1 MENAALALAL
11 AASISG
17 SSLDAVLDGLR
28 NRTDP
33 KGQVEAAAELSRRAS
48 GLDPVDRSRAT
59 SALEQAASDSFSEG
73 QVRGKALEA
82 LGRSAGS
89 GDESERRRA
98 INVLLE
104 HAKASG
110 PQDFRAE
117 TKVYALRGLIEASG
131 RLPTDD
137 ATREAV
143 FNAALDA
150 MRDAS
155 RLAERTQGAKLLDSA
170 MRGGAFTVLLNS
182 HAVRSRYETEVVGPL
197 EGGYAQ
203 ALYADPQGT
212 LEYRYYV
219 MRTLALSSRMLGR
232 DPNLPHRCRALLAT
246 MSQND
251 PEPRLR
257 EMARLYSR
265 PGR

>member
-1 MENAALALAL
+1 MEHAALAVAL
-11 AASISG
+11 AASLTG
-17 SSLDAVLDGLR
+17 SSLDSVLAGLR
-28 NRTDP
+28 DRTDP

-48 GLDPVDRSRAT
+48 SLDPVDRSRAT
-59 SALEQAASDSFSEG
+59 SALEQAASDSFSDG

-82 LGRSAGS
+82 LGKAAGS
-89 GDESERRRA
+89 GDEHERRRA
-98 INVLLE
+98 IGVLLE

-110 PQDFRAE
+110 HQDFRAE
-117 TKVYALRGLIEASG
+117 TKVYALRGLVEASG

-137 ATREAV
+137 ATREGV

-150 MRDAS
+150 MRDGP
-155 RLAERTQGAKLLDSA
+155 RMAERTQGAKLLDAA

-182 HAVRSRYETEVVGPL
+182 YAVRARFESEVVGPL
-197 EGGYAQ
+197 EGGYTQ
-203 ALYADPQGT
+203 ALYADAQGT

-219 MRTLALSSRMLGR
+219 MRALALSSRMLGR

-246 MSQND
+246 MSQAD
-251 PEPRLR
+251 PDPRLR